1 MRTQPSSRGDAVAC
15 PTSTHGNKRL
25 TLDSL
30 CVRLGS
36 AIVSFVSD
44 KITALI
50 ERDHLSDLVLAT
62 TQPEVRAHTIHRS
75 ALSLRSAMPTH
86 AIEEDDMEPSVSP
99 LAVLIVMGMLLA
111 VFVAIVQL

>member
-1 MRTQPSSRGDAVAC
+1 
-15 PTSTHGNKRL
+15 
-25 TLDSL
+25 
-30 CVRLGS
+30 
-36 AIVSFVSD
+36 VSD

-75 ALSLRSAMPTH
+75 AIAVRNAAPTQELDDH
-86 AIEEDDMEPSVSP
+86 DMEPSVSP
-99 LAVLIVMGMLLA
+99 FAVLIVMGMLLA